1 MAPKVTS
8 KTRHE
13 DIAAESEPLLA
24 GDSNGAGPSYGSQA
38 PADDA
43 ASEAPSSS
51 SQAPAKPT
59 KSKRRWPSLV
69 AMLLLGIVVITVIV
83 LGFLLPPAVQTYIEK
98 AVVLEPTALS
108 LDSISLTGIKARVQ
122 GNFRMD
128 ATRVEDPTARRI
140 GRIAMSIM
148 RTVGAEQTHVKLFVP
163 NYDNAMVGSATV
175 PPLTLNLVD
184 GQITLIDVVADLSLG
199 DNASIK
205 KIVNDWLTGKI
216 SELEVKTA
224 TALQLKSGFI
234 PLGTHDVVES
244 LVLEGQSLY
253 NTFSSLYFGEK
264 SIS

>member
-1 MAPKVTS
+1 MAPKS
-8 KTRHE
+8 KARE
-13 DIAAESEPLLA
+13 ADRAAESEPLLS
-24 GDSNGAGPSYGSQA
+24 GDASEENPSYGSQA
-38 PADDA
+38 PVPADANDA
-43 ASEAPSSS
+43 ASVASSRS
-51 SQAPAKPT
+51 AKAK
-59 KSKRRWPSLV
+59 KSDRRWPSLIAILVLGAVTV
-69 AMLLLGIVVITVIV
+69 AVIV
-83 LGFLLPPAVQTYIEK
+83 LGFLVPPAVQTYIEK

-108 LDSISLTGIKARVQ
+108 LDSISLTGIRARIQ

-128 ATRVEDPTARRI
+128 AARVEDDTARRI

-148 RTVGAEQTHVKLFVP
+148 RTVGAESTHVKLYVP
-163 NYDNAMVGSATV
+163 NYDNAMVGSAIV
-175 PPLTLNLVD
+175 PPLDLNLVD
-184 GQITLIDVVADLSLG
+184 GQNTFIDVVADLKLG

-216 SELEVKTA
+216 SELEVTTA

-244 LVLEGQSLY
+244 MVLEGQSLY